1 MVAEILRI
9 ALVVISVVSAIDLVR
24 VASRRSQLGV
34 NLESVALGAITNFF
48 DTLGIGSFAPTTA
61 WVKFRKMVPDSFIP
75 GTLNAGHS
83 LPTIAEALI
92 FIVLVEI
99 DPWLLVSC
107 IGAAVAGSL
116 IGVPI
121 VVCAPVRVV
130 QGVVGIALVIA
141 AGLYAMKNLSLMPGD
156 GAALSLAATSFA
168 LAVAAHFVM
177 GALMAFGIGLYAP
190 SLIVLSLLGLNPI
203 GAFPIMMGACAF
215 LMPVSGVRFIR
226 TDRIDLRVVIGIAIG
241 GVPAVLVAAYVVK
254 SLPLVTLRWGVVVV
268 VVYAA
273 LLLLRSTLK
282 SPSAGERVA
291 TAVQS

>member
-9 ALVVISVVSAIDLVR
+9 ALVVIGVAFAIDLVR
-24 VASRRSQLGV
+24 VASGRSQLGV

-61 WVKFRKMVPDSFIP
+61 WIKFRKMVPDSFIP

-116 IGVPI
+116 IGAPI
-121 VVCAPVRVV
+121 VVGASVRVV
-130 QGVVGIALVIA
+130 QGVVGIALLLA
-141 AGLYAMKNLSLMPGD
+141 AGLYAMKNLNLMPGD
-156 GAALSLAATSFA
+156 GAGLSLAATSFA

-190 SLIVLSLLGLNPI
+190 SLIVLSLLGLDPI

-215 LMPVSGVRFIR
+215 LMPLSGARFIR
-226 TDRIDLRVVIGIAIG
+226 TDRIDLRLVIGMAIG

-268 VVYAA
+268 VLYAA
-273 LLLLRSTLK
+273 LLLLRSTFK
-282 SPSAGERVA
+282 SPNAGEQVA
-291 TAVQS
+291 AAIQ